1 MMIVPYH
8 LTKTPINLLCEL
20 GELICQHKVKEKRE
34 ENMTQEIHRDSE
46 ICLCPLE
53 AIEYIFTI
61 IVKITTIT

>member
-1 MMIVPYH
+1 MMIVTYY

-20 GELICQHKVKEKRE
+20 GELICQRKVKEKRE
-34 ENMTQEIHRDSE
+34 ENMTQEIYRDSE

-61 IVKITTIT
+61 TVKITTIT